1 MDKKHFIKALEA
13 IPGNPE
19 IGVNVIQNTG
29 SSEFWAIGKGA
40 IKVLDH
46 GQTCMVF
53 QVRQKRAVP
62 ARQTLH
68 LANPVVD
75 SVDCTLDN
83 VFQQL
88 DERYDID
95 TNGDP
100 HSLSESQIKEICLEA
115 IHKDIAELI
124 RLNDDLLCM
133 FNDKELTKKYTVV
146 RD

>member
-19 IGVNVIQNTG
+19 IGVNVIQNVG
-29 SSEFWAIGKGA
+29 PSEFWSISKRAFKL
-40 IKVLDH
+40 LDN
-46 GQTCMVF
+46 GQNLMIF
-53 QVRQKRAVP
+53 QVRQKRAIP

-100 HSLSESQIKEICLEA
+100 HSLSETQIKEICLEA

-146 RD
+146 RE